1 MHFMEKCM
9 QFFQNCHFHHGKKT
23 WFRSCRKV
31 ASNKTTWNMIKKVLP
46 YERESNFTFIPQGR
60 DFLDHLISSHRGAN
74 FLAKKFVDRIQNF
87 AKKVEPLCEEM
98 RWSRNSRP
106 WGINVKFDSLSYGK
120 TYMIIFQVVL
130 RKKFYC
136 CYFF

>member
-1 MHFMEKCM
+1 MCFS
-9 QFFQNCHFHHGKKT
+9 NVGPDDPT
-23 WFRSCRKV
+23 PDPDWF
-31 ASNKTTWNMIKKVLP
+31 
-46 YERESNFTFIPQGR
+46 
-60 DFLDHLISSHRGAN
+60 
-74 FLAKKFVDRIQNF
+74 QNF

-98 RWSRNSRP
+98 RWSRKSRP

>member
-1 MHFMEKCM
+1 MCF
-9 QFFQNCHFHHGKKT
+9 
-23 WFRSCRKV
+23 
-31 ASNKTTWNMIKKVLP
+31 
-46 YERESNFTFIPQGR
+46 SNFGSDPVLIRTFLRQKMCGSDPDQIPY
-60 DFLDHLISSHRGAN
+60 
-74 FLAKKFVDRIQNF
+74 F
-87 AKKVEPLCEEM
+87 AKKVQPLCEEM
-98 RWSRNSRP
+98 KWSRKSGP

>member
-1 MHFMEKCM
+1 M
-9 QFFQNCHFHHGKKT
+9 NI
-23 WFRSCRKV
+23 SD
-31 ASNKTTWNMIKKVLP
+31 SNEDKMTVF
-46 YERESNFTFIPQGR
+46 SNFGS
-60 DFLDHLISSHRGAN
+60 DLDPIQVRSTN
-74 FLAKKFVDRIQNF
+74 FFAKKFADRTRIGPGSDPDRIQNF
-87 AKKVEPLCEEM
+87 AKKIEPLCEEM
-98 RWSRNSRP
+98 RWSRKSRP